1 MTYTLK
7 HKDIAGSG
15 LSLGDH
21 CLVTEHNRL
30 ILARV
35 TKIYDSNKVQLQP
48 LNSDAGQ
55 RRGKPKQAAIRRD
68 CYNVY
73 KLADSAITMSIL
85 KGAI

>member
-7 HKDIAGSG
+7 HKDIAGAG
-15 LSLGDH
+15 LSPGDH

-30 ILARV
+30 ILAKV
-35 TKIYDSNKVQLQP
+35 TKVYDSNKVQLQP

-55 RRGKPKQAAIRRD
+55 RRSKPSQKPIRRD

-73 KLADSAITMSIL
+73 KLADSSITMSIL

>member
-1 MTYTLK
+1 MTYTLT
-7 HKDIAGSG
+7 HKDIAGAT
-15 LSLGDH
+15 LTVGDH
-21 CLVTEHNRL
+21 CIVTEHNRL

-35 TKIYDSNKVQLQP
+35 TKVYDSNKVQLQP
-48 LNSDAGQ
+48 LNSSAGD
-55 RRGKPKQAAIRRD
+55 RRGTPKQTPIRRD